1 MEKIVIQTNLV
12 PSAIGPYS
20 QGIKYGNLIFISGQ
34 IPLNQEGKLAGE
46 EIDLQTRQVLENLK
60 AILEASNSSLE
71 KVLKTT
77 IFLKNLADFNLVN
90 QIYAE
95 YFKKNYPSRSTV
107 QVADLPKRAKIEIEA
122 IASI

>member
-1 MEKIVIQTNLV
+1 MEKTVIQTNLA

-20 QGIKYGNLIFISGQ
+20 QGIKYGSLIFISGQ

-46 EIDLQTRQVLENLK
+46 EIDLQARQTLENLK
-60 AILEASNSSLE
+60 AILEAANSSLE

-95 YFKKNYPSRSTV
+95 YFKENYPSRSTV
-107 QVADLPKRAKIEIEA
+107 QVADLPKGAKIEIEA